1 MKSMSRK
8 KLAWEL
14 RIVLILVIASLVL
27 NLLHYL
33 IFRDLQH
40 IWLWNLTDLAFL
52 PISVLFMTL
61 LIDRLLSARETALRL
76 DKMNMLI
83 GAFFSSVGTELLG
96 RLASWDTNAQYLR
109 DNFGSHDSWSKLN
122 VRSIEK
128 IASQHSF
135 IVSPDRPGLQNLR
148 ELLAQKQDFLM
159 RLLENPNLLEHENFT
174 DLLRAV
180 FHLAEELTHRSDIS
194 STPDSDLHH
203 LSGDVKRAYALLVRE
218 WAVYMIY
225 LKVSY
230 PYLFSLAVRTNPL
243 DRTATPVVNAD

>member
-1 MKSMSRK
+1 MKPTNRR

-14 RIVLILVIASLVL
+14 RIVLILVIASLIL
-27 NLLHYL
+27 NLVHYL
-33 IFRDLQH
+33 IFRDWQH

-61 LIDRLLSARETALRL
+61 LIDRLLQRRETALRL

-83 GAFFSSVGTELLG
+83 GAFFSSVGTELLVRFSG
-96 RLASWDTNAQYLR
+96 WDADVQYLR
-109 DNFGSHDSWSKLN
+109 DNFGSHDSWGKLN
-122 VRSIEK
+122 VRGIEK
-128 IASQHSF
+128 ILGRHGF
-135 IVSPDRPGLQNLR
+135 VVSPDRIGLQNLR

-180 FHLAEELTHRSDIS
+180 FHFAEELTHRSDIS

-203 LSGDVKRAYALLVRE
+203 LSGDAKRAYALLVRE
-218 WAVYMIY
+218 WAVYMMY
-225 LKVSY
+225 LKESY

-243 DRTATPVVNAD
+243 DRTATPIVKAS

>member
-1 MKSMSRK
+1 MKPTNRK
-8 KLAWEL
+8 KLVWEL
-14 RIVLILVIASLVL
+14 RIVLVLLAASLIL
-27 NLLHYL
+27 NLVHYL
-33 IFRDLQH
+33 IFRDLEH

-83 GAFFSSVGTELLG
+83 GAFFSNVGTELLA
-96 RLASWDTNAQYLR
+96 RLSGWDTDIQSLR
-109 DNFGSHDSWSKLN
+109 NNFGSPDSWDKLS
-122 VRSIEK
+122 VRGIDK
-128 IASQHSF
+128 IVSQHGF
-135 IVSPDRPGLQNLR
+135 VVSPDRPGLQKLR
-148 ELLAQKQDFLM
+148 DLLAQKQDFLM

-180 FHLAEELTHRSDIS
+180 FHFAEELAHRSDIS

-218 WAVYMIY
+218 WAVYMTY
-225 LKVSY
+225 LKESY

-243 DRTATPVVNAD
+243 DRTATPIVKAN

>member
-14 RIVLILVIASLVL
+14 RIVLILVAASLIL

-83 GAFFSSVGTELLG
+83 GAFFSSVGTELLA
-96 RLASWDTNAQYLR
+96 RFACWDTNAQYLR

-122 VRSIEK
+122 SRGIEK
-128 IASQHSF
+128 IAGQHGF
-135 IVSPDRPGLQNLR
+135 VVSPDRPGMQNLR
-148 ELLAQKQDFLM
+148 ELMEQKQDFLM
-159 RLLENPNLLEHENFT
+159 RLLENPNLLEHEKFT

-180 FHLAEELTHRSDIS
+180 FHLAEELTHRSDIA

-203 LSGDVKRAYALLVRE
+203 LAGDAKRAYALLVRE

-243 DRTATPVVNAD
+243 DRTATPVVKAN